1 MLQAAVPFGRR
12 ALWVGTA
19 VALLL
24 GGRWMMDA
32 FVRQSLYP
40 APPFRVPSPPPA
52 PLVEAP
58 LRVDGRTVSAWWH
71 PPAAAD
77 RAAVLVL
84 HGNGENL
91 ETMRQA
97 GTFAELAGLG
107 FGVLAIDYPGY
118 GRSEGSPS
126 EAGNVAAAEAAWEW
140 MQANHRG
147 GPRVAMGWSLGAA
160 VAAQLAAGRH
170 RDGVDGLVLLSPW
183 DTLRSVAA
191 MHFPR
196 WLVGLALTERY
207 DTLAA
212 APRVACPSLVV
223 HGARDTL
230 IPAELGRR
238 VAAALPEPKRWV
250 EVSRAGHNDL
260 LAGPEPWREIAAF
273 VSGLRRGLRAPPAP
287 PSG

>member
-1 MLQAAVPFGRR
+1 
-12 ALWVGTA
+12 
-19 VALLL
+19 
-24 GGRWMMDA
+24 MMDA

-140 MQANHRG
+140 LQANHRG
-147 GPRVAMGWSLGAA
+147 GP
-160 VAAQLAAGRH
+160 
-170 RDGVDGLVLLSPW
+170 
-183 DTLRSVAA
+183 
-191 MHFPR
+191 
-196 WLVGLALTERY
+196 
-207 DTLAA
+207 
-212 APRVACPSLVV
+212 
-223 HGARDTL
+223 
-230 IPAELGRR
+230 
-238 VAAALPEPKRWV
+238 
-250 EVSRAGHNDL
+250 
-260 LAGPEPWREIAAF
+260 
-273 VSGLRRGLRAPPAP
+273 
-287 PSG
+287 